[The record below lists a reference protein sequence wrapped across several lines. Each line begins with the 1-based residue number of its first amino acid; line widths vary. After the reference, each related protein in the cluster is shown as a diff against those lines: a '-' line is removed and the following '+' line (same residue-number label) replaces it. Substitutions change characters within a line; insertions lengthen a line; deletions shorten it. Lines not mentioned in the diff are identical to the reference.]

1 LGFIYRN
8 DILDAIDTV
17 FKSLYKQDKHSENKD
32 SRYNGYHRTSS
43 EANRDSLCFLHLS
56 YYGLHKLAT
65 EILCKNISYRDF
77 KLCVEKMTKD
87 GDLREYEMIESKRNI
102 KPKLYSHTQ
111 KARMRCRLKI
121 QQETIGQREK
131 AYQLL
136 LLYSTFGNAPVLPA
150 NYDQN
155 ILEDDKQLENFL
167 AKEFSLHSNDFIIDS
182 VGHNRDLYRV
192 TYMIRK
198 TPIPDVRYL
207 RIDYL
212 RGSVR
217 LEGKY
222 HYRYIL
228 PGISIREFL
237 RGIHG
242 GQTLEHLPESLSQL
256 EVEEY
261 FNLLVQQGLIKL
273 VLVFHGEIRYDIVD
287 GDLKSL
293 LGDCWVI
300 HGIAFVVMRNI
311 WRLVRKPTEEEHA
324 WYEMLWGKQRAMI
337 HLNQDYEILKTREKD
352 PSRKGYRK
360 VSKEDQLLIMNWGYR
375 GIVEHFNK
383 MKEKHRTTI
392 QNHSEISHMLLKMVY
407 PPFLHKLIE
416 NNII

>member
-1 LGFIYRN
+1 MTFICRN
-8 DILDAIDTV
+8 DILDAIDIV
-17 FKSLYKQDKHSENKD
+17 FNSLYERDKYSEDKD
-32 SRYNGYHRTSS
+32 SGYNRYHITSS
-43 EANRDSLCFLHLS
+43 EAYRDSLCFLHLS
-56 YYGLHKLAT
+56 YYGLHKLVT
-65 EILCKNISYRDF
+65 DILHKNISYRDF
-77 KLCVEKMTKD
+77 KPCVEKMTED
-87 GDLREYEMIESKRNI
+87 GDLRKYEMIGSRRNI
-102 KPKLYSHTQ
+102 KPKLYSQTQ

-131 AYQLL
+131 TYQLL
-136 LLYSTFGNAPVLPA
+136 LLYSAFGNAPVLPT
-150 NYDQN
+150 NYDRN
-155 ILEDDKQLENFL
+155 ILENDEHLEKFL
-167 AKEFSLHSNDFIIDS
+167 TTEFGLHPYDFTMDS

-192 TYMIRK
+192 THMIRK
-198 TPIPDVRYL
+198 KPVPDIRYS

-212 RGSVR
+212 KGSGR

-242 GQTLEHLPESLSQL
+242 GHALEHLPESLSQS

-261 FNLLVQQGLIKL
+261 FNLLVQQGLIKQ
-273 VLVFHGEIRYDIVD
+273 VLVFHGETRYDIVD

-293 LGDCWVI
+293 LGDCWII
-300 HGIAFVVMRNI
+300 HGIAFMVMRKI
-311 WRLVRKPTEEEHA
+311 WRLVRKPNEEEYT
-324 WYEMLWGKQRAMI
+324 WYEMLWGKQRTMV

-352 PSRKGYRK
+352 PNKKGYRK
-360 VSKEDQLLIMNWGYR
+360 ASKEDQSLIMNWGYR

-383 MKEKHRTTI
+383 MKEKHRTTM

>member
-1 LGFIYRN
+1 
-8 DILDAIDTV
+8 
-17 FKSLYKQDKHSENKD
+17 
-32 SRYNGYHRTSS
+32 
-43 EANRDSLCFLHLS
+43 
-56 YYGLHKLAT
+56 
-65 EILCKNISYRDF
+65 
-77 KLCVEKMTKD
+77 MTKD
-87 GDLREYEMIESKRNI
+87 GDLRKYEMIESKRNI

-121 QQETIGQREK
+121 QQETIGHREK

-136 LLYSTFGNAPVLPA
+136 SLYSTFGNAPVLPT

-167 AKEFSLHSNDFIIDS
+167 SKEFGLHLDDFIIDS

-198 TPIPDVRYL
+198 TPVPDIRYL

-212 RGSVR
+212 KGSGR

-242 GQTLEHLPESLSQL
+242 DQALEHIPESLSQS

-261 FNLLVQQGLIKL
+261 FNLLVQQGLITQ
-273 VLVFHGEIRYDIVD
+273 VLVFHGETRYDIVD

-293 LGDCWVI
+293 LGDCWVV
-300 HGIAFVVMRNI
+300 HGITFMVMRNI
-311 WRLVRKPTEEEHA
+311 WRLVRKPTEEEYT
-324 WYEMLWGKQRAMI
+324 WFEMLWGKQRAMI

-352 PSRKGYRK
+352 PNRKGYRK
-360 VSKEDQLLIMNWGYR
+360 ISKEDQLLIMNWGYR

-383 MKEKHRTTI
+383 LREKHITTI
-392 QNHSEISHMLLKMVY
+392 QNHSEISLMLLKMVY
-407 PPFLHKLIE
+407 PSFLRKLIE